1 MTFWIDEALSL
12 TEGYGTRECNLFRE
26 RIFRAH
32 AFLAN
37 PLATDYVRT
46 AKAKGYVAANDRLR
60 QFHERLILGP
70 SFQGIYI
77 SSPEEEVKRFSEH
90 RSLQMSGLFGR
101 YVKRVGL
108 RKAAKRIDVRL
119 KSYGFRLPVIDLSKA
134 KDEEVAGAIARVS
147 DSAWW
152 RRQVRRLQEL
162 VLESVCID
170 LGLVNLKKGRYASN
184 HCVERKTKQ
193 WQRNEAIL
201 ASLEAENDLGQVFNL
216 LDLYKRGV
224 SNLVNRRHELMTRI
238 SGFEG
243 YAKEQGDRGVFYT
256 ITAPSKYHAYHS
268 KPCVANPK
276 YNGATPADTQEY
288 FNTLWARMRAAFKHA
303 GVNPYG
309 VRVVEPHHDG
319 TPHWHLLLFMAPH
332 EIEAVTAIFQRYAL
346 AEDGNEAGAIQH
358 RLKVENIDPNKG
370 SAVGYIAKY
379 IAKNI
384 DGEHV
389 GADLYGEDAI
399 AGAVRIRA
407 WASNWNIRQFQ
418 FIGGPSVTA
427 WREARRFATSEAA
440 EETLARIG
448 SEHLSAIIE
457 ACDKGDFKAF
467 IELSGGATAA
477 RKEQPLRAF
486 HVAKETPNK
495 YGEVIKKLMGLC
507 YQGIEEIKTRLRE
520 WAIRPVDVAKRAETF
535 GMGFALGGANA
546 PPLEFCQ

>member
-1 MTFWIDEALSL
+1 MTFWIDGALSL
-12 TEGYGTRECNLFRE
+12 TEGYGTRECHLFRE
-26 RIFRAH
+26 RIFSAH
-32 AFLAN
+32 ALLAH
-37 PLATDYVRT
+37 PLAEDYVRT
-46 AKAKGYVAANDRLR
+46 AKANGYVAANNRLR

-70 SFQGIYI
+70 SFKGMFID
-77 SSPEEEVKRFSEH
+77 SPDDEVKRFAEE

-101 YVKRVGL
+101 YAKRIGL
-108 RKAAKRIDVRL
+108 RKAAKRIKLRL
-119 KSYGFRLPVIDLSKA
+119 KGYGFRFPLEHLSKA
-134 KDEEVAGAIARVS
+134 KDEEIAGAIARVS
-147 DSAWW
+147 DATWW
-152 RRQVRRLQEL
+152 RRQVRKLQEL

-184 HCVERKTKQ
+184 YCVERKTKQ
-193 WQRNEAIL
+193 WHRNQEIL

-238 SGFEG
+238 SGYEG
-243 YAKEQGDRGVFYT
+243 YAKEQGDKGVFYT

-268 KPCVANPK
+268 KPCVSNPK
-276 YNGATPADTQEY
+276 YNGATPADTHEY
-288 FNTLWARMRAAFKHA
+288 FNTLWTRMRSAFKHA

-332 EIEAVTAIFQRYAL
+332 EIETVTAIFQRYAL
-346 AEDGNEAGAIQH
+346 AEDGNEAGARQH
-358 RLKVENIDPNKG
+358 RLKIESIDPNKG

-407 WASNWNIRQFQ
+407 WASNWSIRQFQ

-440 EETLARIG
+440 EETLTRIG

-507 YQGIEEIKTRLRE
+507 YQGIEEIKTHLRE